1 MEIFE
6 TFGVQP
12 ILLLAQIVNF
22 IILLF
27 LLNKFAYKPIMKV
40 LDERKHK
47 IETSVMQAEE
57 VEKKLAETESRQKE
71 IIGRAEREST
81 KIIEEAKTA
90 IKKLQE
96 ETMVETSKKIEE
108 ALLKNKESIKLER
121 EKMMSEV
128 KADMADLVA
137 DTTKKVL
144 GKTLTSKDNDEL
156 VKDSLKDLES

>member
-1 MEIFE
+1 MEILE
-6 TFGVQP
+6 TFGVKP

-40 LDERKHK
+40 LDDRKHK
-47 IETSVMQAEE
+47 IETSMRQAEE
-57 VEKKLAETESRQKE
+57 VEKKLAETEASQKE

-81 KIIEEAKTA
+81 KIIEEARA
-90 IKKLQE
+90 AAKKLQD
-96 ETMVETSKKIEE
+96 ETMVETSNKMGE
-108 ALLKNKESIKLER
+108 ALLKNKDSIKLER
-121 EKMMSEV
+121 EKMVNEV

-144 GKTLTSKDNDEL
+144 GKTLTSGDNREL
-156 VKDSLKDLES
+156 VNDALRDLES

>member
-1 MEIFE
+1 MEILE
-6 TFGVQP
+6 TFGVKP

-40 LDERKHK
+40 LDDRKHK
-47 IETSVMQAEE
+47 IETSMRQAEE
-57 VEKKLAETESRQKE
+57 VEKKLAETEASQKE

-81 KIIEEAKTA
+81 KIIEEARA
-90 IKKLQE
+90 AAKKLQD
-96 ETMVETSKKIEE
+96 ETMVETSNKMEE
-108 ALLKNKESIKLER
+108 ALLKNKDSIKLER
-121 EKMMSEV
+121 EKMVNEV

-144 GKTLTSKDNDEL
+144 GKTLTSGNNREL
-156 VKDSLKDLES
+156 VNDALNDLES

>member
-1 MEIFE
+1 MEILE
-6 TFGVQP
+6 TFGVKP

-40 LDERKHK
+40 LDDRKHK
-47 IETSVMQAEE
+47 IETSMRQAEE
-57 VEKKLAETESRQKE
+57 VEKKLAETEASQKE

-81 KIIEEAKTA
+81 KIIEEARA
-90 IKKLQE
+90 AAKKLQD
-96 ETMVETSKKIEE
+96 ETMVETSNKMEE
-108 ALLKNKESIKLER
+108 ALLKNKDSIKLER
-121 EKMMSEV
+121 EKMVSEV

-144 GKTLTSKDNDEL
+144 GKTLTSGNNREL
-156 VKDSLKDLES
+156 VNDALKDLES

>member
-1 MEIFE
+1 MEILE
-6 TFGVQP
+6 TFGVKP

-40 LDERKHK
+40 LDDRKHK
-47 IETSVMQAEE
+47 IETSMRQAEE
-57 VEKKLAETESRQKE
+57 VEKKLAETEASQKE

-81 KIIEEAKTA
+81 KIIEEARA
-90 IKKLQE
+90 AAKKLQD
-96 ETMVETSKKIEE
+96 ETMVETSNKMEE
-108 ALLKNKESIKLER
+108 ALLKNKDSIKLER
-121 EKMMSEV
+121 EKMVNEV

-144 GKTLTSKDNDEL
+144 GKTLTSGNNREL
-156 VKDSLKDLES
+156 VNDALKDLES

>member
-1 MEIFE
+1 MEILE
-6 TFGVQP
+6 TFGVKP

-40 LDERKHK
+40 LDDRKHK
-47 IETSVMQAEE
+47 IETSMRQAEE
-57 VEKKLAETESRQKE
+57 VEKKLAETEASQKE

-81 KIIEEAKTA
+81 KIIEEARA
-90 IKKLQE
+90 AAKKLQD
-96 ETMVETSKKIEE
+96 ETMVETSNKMEE
-108 ALLKNKESIKLER
+108 ALLKNKDSIKLER
-121 EKMMSEV
+121 EKMVNEV

-144 GKTLTSKDNDEL
+144 GKTLTSGDNREL
-156 VKDSLKDLES
+156 VNDALRDLES